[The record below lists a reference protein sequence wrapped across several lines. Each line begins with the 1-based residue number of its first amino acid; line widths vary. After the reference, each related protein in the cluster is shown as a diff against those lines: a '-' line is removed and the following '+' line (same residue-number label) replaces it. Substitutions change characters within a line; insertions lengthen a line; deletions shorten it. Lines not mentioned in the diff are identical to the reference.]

1 MDIEALSL
9 KNLKLESFHK
19 KMKKFEINF
28 NKYIY
33 IYILNEFMK

>member
-9 KNLKLESFHK
+9 KKLKQESFHK

-28 NKYIY
+28 NNIYIY
-33 IYILNEFMK
+33 IYLK